1 MYKDVQN
8 SNNVDKQ
15 MLNQLVNENVIP
27 CQTENTLKT
36 YTKQNSKRAVFT
48 ALFFYFPKNKFII
61 FFLFLLIK
69 DFFEAMTHA

>member
-1 MYKDVQN
+1 MKSDEGF

-36 YTKQNSKRAVFT
+36 YAKQN
-48 ALFFYFPKNKFII
+48 
-61 FFLFLLIK
+61 
-69 DFFEAMTHA
+69 